1 VTPIT
6 VGTHGSCEIVGVSA
20 HTPSLEPVRHAGDLL
35 IEQTPSA
42 TRIPI
47 TTAEL
52 ERAIAAEVN
61 AVPGCEAF
69 VGVIIQRTPPK
80 SRLDANWEIR
90 GIRFGRVDREIARQA
105 VGPIVERMR
114 RQFCVSNWPIESP
127 PGTAGHDARKIKGI
141 ATAATVC
148 LGVLA
153 PLVLW
158 LLSHQLDKALFL
170 YRWGS

>member
-1 VTPIT
+1 MQN
-6 VGTHGSCEIVGVSA
+6 
-20 HTPSLEPVRHAGDLL
+20 LL

-90 GIRFGRVDREIARQA
+90 GIRFGRVDREIVRQA
-105 VGPIVERMR
+105 LGPIVERMQ
-114 RQFCVSNWPIESP
+114 RQFCVSDP
-127 PGTAGHDARKIKGI
+127 PMVEDPMKDVLAGSSLSRSDTAGHDARKIKGI

-148 LGVLA
+148 LGVVA
-153 PLVLW
+153 SVVLW
-158 LLSHQLDKALFL
+158 LISHQLDKALFL
-170 YRWGS
+170 YHWGA